1 MIVCFLTQIVI
12 MLIMLKSK
20 IHHATVTESN
30 LDYVGSIFIDQD
42 LMDKVWIIKFEKV
55 EVINLNTW
63 TRRETYAMPEKKW
76 SWIISV
82 NWWWARLCETGD
94 KIIILAYRVT
104 NQSDLEPKQIL
115 VDKNVFKKYL

>member
-1 MIVCFLTQIVI
+1 

>member
-104 NQSDLEPKQIL
+104 NQSDLESKQIL